1 MAAYVPPPSPG
12 HLRSSRT
19 QALKMGTAP
28 SGFEGQ
34 IDYDVQA
41 GVPRLPGFPTGVA
54 QGIAPQIN
62 AAGAGAV
69 PTPVPFAL
77 KK

>member
-1 MAAYVPPPSPG
+1 
-12 HLRSSRT
+12 
-19 QALKMGTAP
+19 MGTAP